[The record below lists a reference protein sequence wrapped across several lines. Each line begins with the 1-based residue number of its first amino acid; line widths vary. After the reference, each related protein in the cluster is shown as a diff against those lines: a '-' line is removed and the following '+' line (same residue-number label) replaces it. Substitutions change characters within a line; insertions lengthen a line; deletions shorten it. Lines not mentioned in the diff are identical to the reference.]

1 MPPAITFSDNDPGST
16 IPGHD
21 KPMLISTIIANV
33 EIRRVLVDQ
42 VSLVDILFYE
52 AFMKM
57 QFKER
62 HLRPYNANLISS
74 TSNRFIRKGYI
85 ETHITLGQSDRERT
99 ENVTF
104 AGIDIPSA
112 YNDILGMPMLN
123 AFGVVIATR
132 QLVMKFLNASNQ
144 VVSIHGNQQLTKSC
158 YNVSLNLNLRPLSE
172 GRLRQVPLKV

>member
-1 MPPAITFSDNDPGST
+1 M
-16 IPGHD
+16 
-21 KPMLISTIIANV
+21 
-33 EIRRVLVDQ
+33 
-42 VSLVDILFYE
+42 
-52 AFMKM
+52 
-57 QFKER
+57 
-62 HLRPYNANLISS
+62 RPYNANLISS
-74 TSNRFIRKGYI
+74 TSDRFIRKGYI

-104 AGIDIPSA
+104 VGIDIPSA
-112 YNDILGMPMLN
+112 YNDILGRPMLN

-132 QLVMKFLNASNQ
+132 QLVMKFLNASNR